1 MYRQSTAKLWTDYDL
16 FRQKGYKAKL
26 GGAKDDISILMTY
39 VCHDAYLKPSG
50 KLGFVITQSV
60 FKTKGGCMSSEL
72 SGQVGNRF
80 KRGSGPSEL
89 KLRPRMHDAA
99 GDAARWFCV

>member
-1 MYRQSTAKLWTDYDL
+1 MYRKSTAGLWTDYDL

-39 VCHDAYLKPSG
+39 VCHDAYLKPTG

-60 FKTKGGCMSSEL
+60 FNTKGGGEGRGGRLRRDGVSPSI
-72 SGQVGNRF
+72 SGA
-80 KRGSGPSEL
+80 S
-89 KLRPRMHDAA
+89 A
-99 GDAARWFCV
+99 G